1 MKEWELKIVPSTRV
15 NRLIIHKHPSNI
27 LDFISSKRIYIN
39 TTKKSVVKLYLK
51 SVIDLKKQKE
61 KQTIFFSF

>member
-1 MKEWELKIVPSTRV
+1 MKEWELKIIPSMRV

-27 LDFISSKRIYIN
+27 LDFISLKRIYIN